1 MLHLNTGFQ
10 AKNTCFP
17 IVRLKKDG
25 FFISKL
31 SAFSGQFSAGEKER
45 TESCL
50 PRRKELNMKSDA
62 VKKGVE
68 RAPHRSLLYALGCT
82 KEEMGKPFI
91 GVVNS
96 FTDIIPGHKHLREI
110 AAAVKEGVRE
120 AGGVPFEFNTIG
132 VCDGIAMNHAG
143 MKFSLPSRELIA
155 DSVEIMAEAHA
166 FDALVFIPNC
176 DKIIPG
182 MLMATVRLNVPSIF
196 ISGGPMLAGHL
207 NGKMVDLNNV
217 FEGVGAFTAGTMT
230 EAELTELEQQACPGC
245 GSCAGMF
252 TANTMN
258 CLTEVL
264 GMGLPGNGTIPAVD
278 ARRRALAR
286 KAGAQVMKLLAQDI
300 RPKSIITADAIFN
313 AFTADMALGGSTN
326 TVLHLLAI
334 ANEAGVKFDLAT
346 INEISDKTPYLTKLR
361 PSGPYR
367 IEELDQAGG
376 IPAVMNEVKSL
387 LKLKAKTVTGKTI
400 GENLAGVKNLNPEII
415 RPVSKAHSATG
426 GLVVLFGNLA
436 PEGGVVKKAAV
447 APEMLVHR
455 GPARVFDSEEEA
467 TKAIMGKKIKPGD
480 VLVIRYEGPKG
491 GPGMREMLTP
501 TSLITGIGLEKDVA
515 LITDGRFSG
524 ATRGASIGHVSP
536 EAAAKG
542 PIAAVKEGDIIS
554 IDIPGHKLNVELT
567 DKEIK
572 DRLSKLPEFQPRFKT
587 GYLARYT
594 EKVTSASS
602 GAVFSE

>member
-1 MLHLNTGFQ
+1 
-10 AKNTCFP
+10 
-17 IVRLKKDG
+17 
-25 FFISKL
+25 
-31 SAFSGQFSAGEKER
+31 
-45 TESCL
+45 
-50 PRRKELNMKSDA
+50 MKSDA

-82 KEEMGKPFI
+82 KEELGKPFI

-96 FTDIIPGHKHLREI
+96 FNEIVPGHKHLNQI
-110 AAAVKEGVRE
+110 AEAVKEGIR
-120 AGGVPFEFNTIG
+120 ATGGVPFEFNTIG

-143 MKFSLPSRELIA
+143 MKYSLPSRELIA

-182 MLMATVRLNVPSIF
+182 MMMAALRLNIPAIF

-207 NGKMVDLNNV
+207 DGKMVDLNNV
-217 FEGVGAFTAGTMT
+217 FEGVGNFTAGTMT
-230 EAELTELEQQACPGC
+230 EAELTELEQVACPGC

-258 CLTEVL
+258 CLTEAL
-264 GMGLPGNGTIPAVD
+264 GIGLPGNGTIPAVD

-286 KAGAQVMKLLAQDI
+286 KAGEQIMNVLAQNLK
-300 RPKSIITADAIFN
+300 PKDIITRNAIYN
-313 AFTADMALGGSTN
+313 AFTVDMALGGSSN

-387 LKLKAKTVTGKTI
+387 LKLKSKTVTGKTI
-400 GENLAGVKNLNPEII
+400 GENLAGVKNVNPEII
-415 RPVSKAHSATG
+415 RSVSKAHTATG

-447 APEMLVHR
+447 APEMMVHK

-554 IDIPGHKLNVELT
+554 IDIPNHKLDVELT

-572 DRLSKLPEFQPRFKT
+572 DRLGKLAEFQPRIKS

-594 EKVTSASS
+594 EKVTSAST
-602 GAVFSE
+602 GAVFSK

>member
-1 MLHLNTGFQ
+1 
-10 AKNTCFP
+10 
-17 IVRLKKDG
+17 
-25 FFISKL
+25 
-31 SAFSGQFSAGEKER
+31 
-45 TESCL
+45 
-50 PRRKELNMKSDA
+50 MKSDA
-62 VKKGVE
+62 IKKGVE

-82 KEEMGKPFI
+82 KEDLGKPFI
-91 GVVNS
+91 GIVNS
-96 FTDIIPGHKHLREI
+96 FTDVVPGHKHLREI
-110 AAAVKEGVRE
+110 AASVKEGVRA
-120 AGGVPFEFNTIG
+120 AGGVPFEFNTVA

-143 MKFSLPSRELIA
+143 MKYSLPSRELIA
-155 DSVEIMAEAHA
+155 DSIEIMAEAHA

-182 MLMATVRLNVPSIF
+182 MLMAAVRLNLPSIF
-196 ISGGPMLAGHL
+196 VSGGPMLAGHL

-217 FEGVGAFTAGTMT
+217 FEGVGKVTGGTMT
-230 EAELTELEQQACPGC
+230 EEQLVELEQVACPGC

-258 CLTEVL
+258 CLTEAL

-286 KAGAQVMKLLAQDI
+286 KAGEQILKILALNLK
-300 RPKSIITADAIFN
+300 PKDIITRDAIYN
-313 AFTADMALGGSTN
+313 AFTLDMALGGSSN

-334 ANEAGVKFDLAT
+334 ANEAGINFELAS
-346 INEISDKTPYLTKLR
+346 INEIGGHTPYLCHLR
-361 PSGPYR
+361 PTGEYR
-367 IEELDQAGG
+367 IEHLDQAGG
-376 IPAVMNEVKSL
+376 IPAVMHEIRSL
-387 LKLKAKTVTGKTI
+387 LKLNAKSVTGKTI
-400 GENLAGVKNLNPEII
+400 GENIAGAKNMNPEII
-415 RPVSKAHSATG
+415 RPMNKAHSPTG
-426 GLVVLFGNLA
+426 GLVILFGNLA
-436 PEGGVVKKAAV
+436 PEGAAVKAAAV
-447 APEMLVHR
+447 APEMMVHK

-467 TKAIMGKKIKPGD
+467 TKAIMSKKINKGD

-501 TSLITGIGLEKDVA
+501 TSLITGAGLEKEVA

-554 IDIPGHKLNVELT
+554 IDIPNHKLNVELS

-602 GAVFSE
+602 GAVFSK